1 MKAGAWVAF
10 VALGIIWGVPYFFIK
25 VALVELSPLVIAWSR
40 LTLAAAILLPVAWR
54 RGALATIARHKWAVL
69 AFAIVEFVVPFS
81 AISIGEQWIAS
92 SVAGM
97 LLAMVPLSI
106 ALISR
111 FFGLHEKLGPAR
123 LAGLLL
129 GLAGV
134 ALLVGFGSVRG
145 PQGWLGVGCMI
156 LATLGY
162 ALGPLIVQRHLSG
175 VDSLGP
181 VAASLAVASGLL
193 LVPALLSWPARWPSA
208 RVTGAIVFLGIVC
221 TAAAVLLMFRLIR
234 LAGAART
241 SVITYINPAVATL
254 LGVLVLHEPLGISG
268 LVAFGMILAGSWLA
282 TRALAPARASVPGDR
297 VR

>member
-1 MKAGAWVAF
+1 
-10 VALGIIWGVPYFFIK
+10 
-25 VALVELSPLVIAWSR
+25 
-40 LTLAAAILLPVAWR
+40 
-54 RGALATIARHKWAVL
+54 
-69 AFAIVEFVVPFS
+69 
-81 AISIGEQWIAS
+81 
-92 SVAGM
+92 
-97 LLAMVPLSI
+97 MVPLSI

-111 FFGLHEKLGPAR
+111 YFGLHERLGPAR

-193 LVPALLSWPARWPSA
+193 LLPALLSWPPRWPSA
-208 RVTGAIVFLGIVC
+208 RVAGAIVFLGIVC

-254 LGVLVLHEPLGISG
+254 LGVLVLHEPLGVSG

-282 TRALAPARASVPGDR
+282 TRALAPARASAPGDR